1 MTKLTKIIKKRID
14 FVLFGN
20 NSIRILLMVKMVSLA
35 VTVAVMVGCAP
46 AQAAPFNC
54 NLPAFQRH
62 GVLRNSCNAIAAAYD
77 SVIVAQQNNSFQ
89 LGGHGNA
96 ALAALQSAYNEMLA
110 AARTAN

>member
-1 MTKLTKIIKKRID
+1 MKKI
-14 FVLFGN
+14 
-20 NSIRILLMVKMVSLA
+20 VSLA
-35 VTVAVMVGCAP
+35 VTVAVMMGCAS

-62 GVLRNSCNAIAAAYD
+62 GALRNSCNAISAAYD
-77 SVIVAQQNNSFQ
+77 SVVVAQQNNAFR

-110 AARTAN
+110 AARIAN